1 MDLPLLLIERLP
13 HEPQSLFR
21 AHVLGDDSWM
31 GWGRAESLLASLID
45 GQGYQTQ
52 ATAVNRK
59 ARYRDLA
66 PRPAQKKQERV
77 ISTRDDVGAA
87 LGGLLG

>member
-1 MDLPLLLIERLP
+1 
-13 HEPQSLFR
+13 
-21 AHVLGDDSWM
+21 M
-31 GWGRAESLLASLID
+31 GWGRTESLLAALID

-59 ARYRDLA
+59 ARYKDIA
-66 PRPAQKKQERV
+66 PRPVQKKQERV
-77 ISTRDDVGAA
+77 ISTRDDVGVA